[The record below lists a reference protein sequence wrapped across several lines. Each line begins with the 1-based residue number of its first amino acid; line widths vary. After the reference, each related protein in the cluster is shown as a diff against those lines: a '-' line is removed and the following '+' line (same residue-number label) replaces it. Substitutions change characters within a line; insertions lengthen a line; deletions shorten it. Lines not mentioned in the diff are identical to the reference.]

1 MVTRTQPIRI
11 LLVEDN
17 DVFRQALELL
27 LGLQDELE
35 VVGAVADGHR
45 GRRSLWRARPRRRA

>member
-1 MVTRTQPIRI
+1 MPDPQPIRV

-27 LGLQDELE
+27 LGLQDGIE
-35 VVGAVADGHR
+35 VVAAVARRDS
-45 GRRSLWRARPRRRA
+45 GRRRLPRAPPATSS